1 MANNNN
7 VIRFAGDVNVDFVE
21 IVSKNGFIVE
31 VTPQV
36 IGIEI
41 FEDLFTPFISGN
53 IILQESLDFI
63 NLVPLTGEEFINIK
77 LKTPSFTGKDKV
89 IDAQFYI
96 YKLSDRELGGNRNQ
110 IYRLHFI
117 STEAIVDL
125 NKKISK
131 SFSGNVSEIARQ
143 LISDDKH
150 GLESEKPLNIQNTT
164 NSTKYVSNFWS
175 PVKNLNYLAGTA
187 INHRGSSDYIF
198 YENRNGFNFSSLESL
213 YYQPPV
219 QEFLLDSFMRTFTP
233 DGKNIRNVQ
242 EEYKR
247 IIDID
252 VPKLYDYMENVR
264 GGMMASKIITYDI
277 VSKKYNSKNYNMLDK
292 WFEHNHLNQY
302 PLISKNNIDNAW
314 STIISEP
321 KYYNQFNSYGDVTNT
336 KTLQDRISKLL
347 QAEGNRIEI
356 TVPGRTDYTVGM
368 KVSLRVPKIEPLDPA
383 SPNQDIYDKIL
394 SGNYLI
400 AALNHFITKEKH
412 ECRMELIK
420 DSYSVNL
427 DLGGKKQ

>member
-7 VIRFAGDVNVDFVE
+7 VIRFAGDINVDFVE
-21 IVSKNGFIVE
+21 ITSRNGFTVE

-77 LKTPSFTGKDKV
+77 MKTPSFTGSDKV

-96 YKLSDRELGGNRNQ
+96 YKLSERELDGNRNQ

-125 NKKISK
+125 NKKVSK

-150 GLESEKPLNIQNTT
+150 GLESNKPLNIQNTT

-175 PVKNLNYLAGTA
+175 PVKNLNYIAGTA

-198 YENRNGFNFSSLESL
+198 YENRNGFNFNSLESL
-213 YYQPPV
+213 YYQPPY
-219 QEFLLDSFMRTFTP
+219 QEFLLDSFMRTFTS

-314 STIISEP
+314 STIITEP

-336 KTLQDRISKLL
+336 KTLQNRISKLL

-400 AALNHFITKEKH
+400 AALSHFVTKEKH